1 MRATKCIVRGKI
13 HIYSRYRF
21 TSKIYV
27 ITFNAMWFA
36 GINGFLYGNLP
47 GLSMCQG
54 SKIYW
59 HMFGL
64 GNEVI

>member
-1 MRATKCIVRGKI
+1 
-13 HIYSRYRF
+13 
-21 TSKIYV
+21 
-27 ITFNAMWFA
+27 MWFA

-54 SKIYW
+54 RKIYW